1 MPPGSLNGPVKLT
14 IARTSE
20 LSHRRTLLLSH
31 YNMSAHNVYYVKCNV
46 VLNNVI
52 FDSCLF
58 PHQHYD
64 RHSFHARECCA
75 IRQNVRG
82 DKSSMAF
89 NNHFAH
95 YSLFSYSKSQGNSFS
110 HTCCLYCPAYLT
122 AHFLTERVTGCQM
135 KCSFDSAPP
144 AVCINRA

>member
-1 MPPGSLNGPVKLT
+1 
-14 IARTSE
+14 
-20 LSHRRTLLLSH
+20 
-31 YNMSAHNVYYVKCNV
+31 MSAHNVYYVKCNV

-82 DKSSMAF
+82 DKSKLNGVLKPNAAGF
-89 NNHFAH
+89 HVDR
-95 YSLFSYSKSQGNSFS
+95 L
-110 HTCCLYCPAYLT
+110 CLTSP
-122 AHFLTERVTGCQM
+122 F
-135 KCSFDSAPP
+135 P
-144 AVCINRA
+144 CIW